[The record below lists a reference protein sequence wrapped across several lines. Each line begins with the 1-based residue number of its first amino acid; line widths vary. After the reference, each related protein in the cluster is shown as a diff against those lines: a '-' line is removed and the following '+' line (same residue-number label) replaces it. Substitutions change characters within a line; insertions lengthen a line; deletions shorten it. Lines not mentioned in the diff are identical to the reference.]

1 MTLKMKKKRLNRKK
15 QNPSNF
21 VFTGNQFEKEISLQ
35 LFEYSK
41 DSCIEISD
49 LKAVDFNNFSNK
61 NKQYWLNIHGI
72 HDVKIIEDLCNK
84 IGIHNLA
91 IQDILDVNQRP
102 KFQEYEGYWFF
113 SLQSILPSETN
124 EINSEQISF
133 ILGKNFLVSFQERK
147 SDYFTHIRHRLREKT
162 GILHERST
170 DYLLY
175 LLIESI
181 LDNYFKT
188 IDIIENSTEK
198 FAIIDINEDPS
209 PSILKEIEV
218 YKSQLAHLKK
228 TVSPIKDFITKIER
242 EEFALIDS
250 RHVKYFFELKDL
262 CLTIVDQ
269 CEKIENSLSSSIQ
282 LFFSVQGHRMNQVMK
297 TLTVV
302 SSIFIPLTFIAGIY
316 GMNFVNMPEL
326 SFEYGYFAIWG
337 VMFIAFLFMLY
348 YFKRKNWF

>member
-1 MTLKMKKKRLNRKK
+1 MKKRRLNRKK
-15 QNPSNF
+15 QNPLNF
-21 VFTGNQFEKEISLQ
+21 VFTGFQFEKEIDLQ

-41 DSCIEISD
+41 DNCAELTHLKTTDFSD
-49 LKAVDFNNFSNK
+49 FSNK

-72 HDVKIIEDLCNK
+72 HDVEAIKNICKK

-102 KFQEYEGYWFF
+102 KFQEYENYWFF
-113 SLQSILPSETN
+113 SLQSILPSETS

-133 ILGKNFLVSFQERK
+133 ILGENYLVSFQEK
-147 SDYFTHIRHRLREKT
+147 KADYFTHIRHRLREKT
-162 GILHERST
+162 GVLHERSA

-175 LLIESI
+175 LLIEAI

-188 IDIIENSTEK
+188 IETIETGTEK
-198 FAIIDINEDPS
+198 FSVIDINDDPS
-209 PSILKEIEV
+209 PAILKKIEV
-218 YKSQLAHLKK
+218 YKTQLNYLKK
-228 TVSPIKDFITKIER
+228 TINPIKDFITKIER
-242 EEFALIDS
+242 EEFALIDK
-250 RHVKYFFELKDL
+250 RHIKYFFELKDL
-262 CLTIVDQ
+262 CLTIIDN
-269 CEKIENSLSSSIQ
+269 CEKIENSLASSIQ

-326 SFEYGYFAIWG
+326 QFKWGYHIVWTVIIVVF
-337 VMFIAFLFMLY
+337 VTMLF
-348 YFKRKNWF
+348 YFKKKNWF

>member
-15 QNPSNF
+15 HNPLNF
-21 VFTGNQFEKEISLQ
+21 VFTGNQFEKEISFQ

-41 DSCIEISD
+41 DNCNEISD
-49 LKAVDFNNFSNK
+49 FKAADFNNFSNK

-72 HDVKIIEDLCNK
+72 HDVETIEELCKK

-102 KFQEYEGYWFF
+102 KFQEYDNYWFF
-113 SLQSILPSETN
+113 SMQSILPSETS

-147 SDYFTHIRHRLREKT
+147 ADHFTHIRHRLREKT
-162 GILHERST
+162 GILHERSA

-175 LLIESI
+175 LLIEAI

-188 IDIIENSTEK
+188 IETIETNAEK
-198 FAIIDINEDPS
+198 FSFIDIDDDPS
-209 PSILKEIEV
+209 PAMLKEIEV
-218 YKSQLAHLKK
+218 YKTQLNHLIK
-228 TVSPIKDFITKIER
+228 TVNPIKEFITKIER
-242 EEFALIDS
+242 EEFALIDK
-250 RHVKYFFELKDL
+250 RHIKYFFELKDL
-262 CLTIVDQ
+262 GLTIIDN
-269 CEKIENSLSSSIQ
+269 CEKIENSLSSSIH

-326 SFEYGYFAIWG
+326 HFKWGYHIVWAVIIVIFGAM
-337 VMFIAFLFMLY
+337 VV